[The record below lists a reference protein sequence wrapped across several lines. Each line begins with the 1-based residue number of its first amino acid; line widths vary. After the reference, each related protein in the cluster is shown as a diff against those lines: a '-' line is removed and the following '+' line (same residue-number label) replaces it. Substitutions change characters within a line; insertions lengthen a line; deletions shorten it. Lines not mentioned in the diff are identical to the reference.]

1 MFLRFSVKRAHPT
14 KIIAIDNGD
23 AHWRA
28 TMDDR
33 IEGDTGRSDL
43 ALMVLR
49 CAVAAALFTTA
60 AWLLTT
66 YVLDSVFR

>member
-1 MFLRFSVKRAHPT
+1 M
-14 KIIAIDNGD
+14 N
-23 AHWRA
+23 
-28 TMDDR
+28 DR

-60 AWLLTT
+60 AWLVTT